1 MGKQGVMLRFSSTC
15 RDRLL
20 VGYSCFSAILRQL
33 SFIFNI
39 TDLFVNVRKDHL
51 RQVVSLIFLCHD
63 SRAVQ

>member
-1 MGKQGVMLRFSSTC
+1 MLRFSSTC

-51 RQVVSLIFLCHD
+51 RQVVSLIFLCH
-63 SRAVQ
+63 R